1 MNKIK
6 NFSIIKNQIHIEFEY
21 YERIVAILDDTIFNF
36 KESTLSDLQIDI
48 KAKDNVKFKAY
59 MENDELN
66 IITNSYKIIVKN
78 DFMIDIYN
86 NDVLLSSDNVIL
98 ENNNEITNY
107 ELLEKEGHNVN
118 KKNKYK
124 FVWNKKINNDDYIY
138 GLGEKTGFLN
148 KRNYEYENWNT
159 DNPAPHVD
167 TFKSLYKSIPFFIVH
182 NKNYNYGYFY
192 DVTYKSYFDLG
203 KENSDYIKI
212 AFDKGKINYF
222 FIGGKSIKDVIKG
235 YTNITGRV
243 PLPQRFTLG
252 HQQSRWSYMNKDEL
266 LYIAKEYRKKK
277 IPCDTL
283 FLDID
288 YMDNY
293 KVFTYSEEKFPN
305 LKGTIDDLKN
315 EGFKVVTIIDPGVK
329 KEKGYYIYDE
339 IEKNGYAATLNN
351 KTYINEVWPGE
362 AVFPSFINPKVQ
374 SFWSDNTKFLI
385 DLGVRGIWNDMNEP
399 ASFKGP
405 LPDNVEFKG
414 ENDKIYYHDEVH
426 NVYAHYMAK
435 STYEGLKKYDKRR
448 PYIITRAAY
457 SGTQKYSTV
466 WTGDNHSIWSHLEMA
481 IPIIL
486 NLGMSGF
493 SFSGCDV
500 GGFSG
505 DATKELLARWVW
517 LGSVTP
523 LFRNHSA
530 MGTRHQEPWCY
541 DNELLD
547 IYRKAVN
554 FRYQIIPYIYDL
566 FYEASKTGIPVFR
579 PLVLEYEDD
588 VNTFELNDELML
600 GNSLLASPVV
610 LEGAKKKMVY
620 LPKGNWYNYFTNEKF
635 ESGYHIVDAPLDTM
649 PVFIK
654 EGAIIP
660 EYPLKQYID
669 DNEDTLILNVFN
681 GNGSYIHYQDN
692 GSDFKY
698 QNNEYNLYEINHNN
712 NLISIKLLHNGYEL
726 YKKIIVK
733 YNNKKYEIDNLNNL
747 KNDIINITL
756 I

>member
-6 NFSIIKNQIHIEFEY
+6 NYSINKNQIHIEFES
-21 YERIVAILDDTIFNF
+21 YERIVAILDDSIFNF
-36 KESTLSDLQIDI
+36 RDNNLSDLQINI
-48 KAKDNVKFKAY
+48 KPIDNIKFITY
-59 MENDELN
+59 MDNDNLN
-66 IITNSYKIIVKN
+66 IITSSYKIIIKD

-86 NDVLLSSDNVIL
+86 NDILLSSDNIL
-98 ENNNEITNY
+98 NERNIDSINY
-107 ELLEKEGHNVN
+107 ELLEKEGHSVN
-118 KKNKYK
+118 IVNNHK
-124 FVWNKKINNDDYIY
+124 FVFNKRINKDDYIY

-148 KRNYEYENWNT
+148 KRNYDYEMWNT
-159 DNPAPHVD
+159 DNPSPHVD
-167 TFKSLYKSIPFFIVH
+167 TFKALYKSIPFFIVH
-182 NKNYNYGYFY
+182 NKNYNYGYFF
-192 DVTYKSYFDLG
+192 DVTYKSYFDIG
-203 KENSDYIKI
+203 KENSDYISI
-212 AFDKGKINYF
+212 SFDKGYINYF
-222 FIGGKSIKDVIKG
+222 FFGGKTIKDIIKG
-235 YTNITGRV
+235 YTTITGRS

-252 HQQSRWSYMNKDEL
+252 HQQSRWSYMNKDEIN
-266 LYIAKEYRKKK
+266 YIANEYRKNN

-293 KVFTYSEEKFPN
+293 KVFTYSEKNFPN
-305 LKGTIDDLKN
+305 LKEIIANLNK

-329 KEKGYYIYDE
+329 KEKGYYVYDE
-339 IEKNGYAATLNN
+339 IEKNDYAGTLNN
-351 KTYINEVWPGE
+351 KTYVNEVWPGE
-362 AVFPSFINPKVQ
+362 AVFPSFINPRVQ
-374 SFWSDNTKFLI
+374 DFWSNNTKFLV

-414 ENDKIYYHDEVH
+414 INDKVHYHDEVH

-435 STYEGLKKYDKRR
+435 ATYEGLKKYDRRR

-493 SFSGCDV
+493 SFAGCDV

-541 DNELLD
+541 DEELTD

-554 FRYQIIPYIYDL
+554 FRYRIIPYIYDL
-566 FYEASKTGIPVFR
+566 FYEAEKTGIPVFR

-588 VNTFELNDELML
+588 INTFELNDELML
-600 GNSLLASPVV
+600 GEYLIASPVTT
-610 LEGAKKKMVY
+610 EGAKKKMVY
-620 LPKGNWYNYFTNEKF
+620 LPRGNWYNYFTKEKY
-635 ESGYHIVDAPLDTM
+635 SCGYHIVDAPLDTM
-649 PVFIK
+649 PIFIK
-654 EGAIIP
+654 EGSIIP
-660 EYPLKQYID
+660 EYPLKQFID
-669 DNEDTLILNVFN
+669 DKEDTLILNIFE
-681 GNGSYIHYQDN
+681 GNGKYIHYQDN
-692 GSDFKY
+692 GSDFNY
-698 QNNEYNLYEINHNN
+698 QNGEYNLYEINHQN
-712 NLISIKLLHNGYEL
+712 IIIFIKLLHNGYDL
-726 YKKIIVK
+726 YNKIIIK
-733 YNNKKYEIDNLNNL
+733 YNNKEYLIDDLTKL
-747 KNDIINITL
+747 KENSLNITL
-756 I
+756 